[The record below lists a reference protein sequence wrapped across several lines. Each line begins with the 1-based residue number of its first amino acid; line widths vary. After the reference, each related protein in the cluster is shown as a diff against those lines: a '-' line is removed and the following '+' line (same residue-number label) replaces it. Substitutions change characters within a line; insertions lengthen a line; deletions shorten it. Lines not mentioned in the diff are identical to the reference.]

1 MEKDRPSSAVP
12 EQRAATWITD
22 VLIVGGGP
30 GGATAALQLAR
41 HGIDAI
47 LVEKAVFPRD
57 KVCGDALSGKVMRVL
72 ERVDPAVAAQV
83 RTDPRR
89 MPSWGVTFVA
99 PGGRA
104 LRVPF
109 SRETGVGEAPG
120 AILPRLAF
128 DAVLFDAVKRNRAVQ
143 VLEDTLASAYAR
155 TAGGWQVEV
164 HRGNA
169 GPGTVRCRLVLAAD
183 GANSRFARQVADLPL
198 EPRHHAAGV
207 RAYYRGI
214 TGLDP
219 QGFIELHFLKELLPG
234 YLWIFPL
241 PDGRANVGLGLRSDH
256 VRERKL
262 DLKAELLRLV
272 TTHPTLKGRFARAEA
287 EGPVQGM
294 GLPLASKR
302 HPLSGEGYL
311 LIGDAGHLIDPFTG
325 EGISHAMISGA
336 HAADMAHEALRADRT
351 DAAFLKAYDRRVW
364 KRLGQELAIST
375 RLQDLAHQAWLFDF
389 VVKRADRN
397 PALADTISSMF
408 TDLDLRARLKKPGF
422 YLDLVLGRRLKA

>member
-1 MEKDRPSSAVP
+1 MQASSASN
-12 EQRAATWITD
+12 AAPTHATD

-30 GGATAALQLAR
+30 GGCTAALQLAR
-41 HGIDAI
+41 HGVRSM

-72 ERVDPAVAAQV
+72 GRIDPNLVERVNADAH
-83 RTDPRR
+83 R
-89 MPSWGVTFVA
+89 MASWGVTFVA
-99 PGGRA
+99 PGGRS

-109 SRETGVGEAPG
+109 SRHTGVGEAPG
-120 AILPRLAF
+120 AILPRRAF
-128 DAVLFDAVKRNRAVQ
+128 DAVLFDAVKRHSAVQ
-143 VLEDTLASAYAR
+143 MLEATAAKQYTR
-155 TAGGWQVEV
+155 TADGWTIALEGG
-164 HRGNA
+164 RS
-169 GPGTVRCRLVLAAD
+169 VRCRLVLAAD
-183 GANSRFARQVADLPL
+183 GANSHFARHVAGLPM

-219 QGFIELHFLKELLPG
+219 DGFIELHFLKELLPG

-241 PDGRANVGLGLRSDH
+241 PGGRANVGLGLRSDH
-256 VRERKL
+256 VRTRRL
-262 DLKAELLRLV
+262 DLKAELERLV
-272 TTHPTLKGRFARAEA
+272 TTHPTLRHRFANAAA

-336 HAADMAHEALRADRT
+336 HAADVAHEALREGRT
-351 DAAFLKAYDRRVW
+351 DPAFLRTYDARVW
-364 KRLGQELAIST
+364 KRLGQELSIST

-389 VVKRADRN
+389 VVKRANRN

-408 TDLDLRARLKKPGF
+408 TDLDLRARLRKPGF
-422 YLDLVLGRRLKA
+422 YMDLVLGRRLNG

>member
-1 MEKDRPSSAVP
+1 MQASSASN
-12 EQRAATWITD
+12 AAPTHATD

-30 GGATAALQLAR
+30 GGCTAALQLAR
-41 HGIDAI
+41 YGVRCTLI
-47 LVEKAVFPRD
+47 EKAVFPRD

-72 ERVDPAVAAQV
+72 GRIDPDLVERVNANAH
-83 RTDPRR
+83 R
-89 MPSWGVTFVA
+89 MASWGVTFVA
-99 PGGRA
+99 PGGRS

-109 SRETGVGEAPG
+109 SRHTGVGEPPG
-120 AILPRLAF
+120 AILPRMDF
-128 DAVLFDAVKRNRAVQ
+128 DAILVDAVRRGQATRLLEGTQAVSY
-143 VLEDTLASAYAR
+143 TR
-155 TAGGWQVEV
+155 TGGGWEV
-164 HRGNA
+164 LARGA
-169 GPGTVRCRLVLAAD
+169 QGPATIRCRLLLAAD
-183 GANSRFARQVADLPL
+183 GAHSHFARQVAGLPM

-214 TGLDP
+214 TDLDP
-219 QGFIELHFLKELLPG
+219 HGFIELHFLKELLPG

-241 PDGRANVGLGLRSDH
+241 PGGRANVGLGLRSDH
-256 VRERKL
+256 VRTRRL
-262 DLKAELLRLV
+262 DLKAELERLV
-272 TTHPTLKGRFARAEA
+272 TTHPTLKHRFANAAA

-336 HAADMAHEALRADRT
+336 HAADVAHEALSEGRT
-351 DAAFLKAYDRRVW
+351 DPAFLRTYDARVW

-375 RLQDLAHQAWLFDF
+375 RLQDLAHRAWLFDL
-389 VVKRADRN
+389 VVKRANRN

-408 TDLDLRARLKKPGF
+408 TDLDLRARLRRPGF
-422 YLDLVLGRRLKA
+422 YMDLVLGRKVKG